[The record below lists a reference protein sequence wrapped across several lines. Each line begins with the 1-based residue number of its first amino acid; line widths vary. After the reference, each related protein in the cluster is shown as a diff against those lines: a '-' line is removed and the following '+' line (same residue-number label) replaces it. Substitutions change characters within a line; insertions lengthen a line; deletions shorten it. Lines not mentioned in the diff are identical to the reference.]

1 MRKIERLEDHAEH
14 LINLSSLL
22 KRINEAINDRE
33 YELAK
38 MLASRIK
45 ISATFLDLTLEKLK

>member
-1 MRKIERLEDHAEH
+1 MRRIERPEDHAEH

>member
-1 MRKIERLEDHAEH
+1 MRRIERPEDHAEH
-14 LINLSSLL
+14 LINLSRLL